1 MNLNEAFA
9 GKNAPGAEALL
20 GLAQIQLAAFQRLST
35 LTFDAG
41 KAVLE
46 DGVAHTRKLLNA
58 RDVQEVIRVN
68 AEAARPSLEKAMDYS
83 RHVFDIAARSQNEM
97 VGALETQ
104 AGELSKN
111 AVSFLDSVCNNAP
124 AGSDVVV
131 AAMKSAI
138 VATGAAYENLSRISK
153 QACGLAE
160 ANLNAA
166 AESAKAS
173 TKKAA

>member
-1 MNLNEAFA
+1 MNLNDAFA
-9 GKNAPGAEALL
+9 GKNAPGADALL

-35 LTFDAG
+35 LTFDTG

-46 DGVAHTRKLLNA
+46 DSVAHTRRLLNA
-58 RDVQEVIRVN
+58 KDVQEVIRVN
-68 AEAARPSLEKAMDYS
+68 TEAARPSLEKAIDYS
-83 RHVFDIAARSQNEM
+83 RHVYDIAARSQNEM
-97 VGALETQ
+97 AGALETQ

-166 AESAKAS
+166 AESVKTTTPKTA
-173 TKKAA
+173 